1 MSRNFGLGQRDMEKA
16 GYVALKKGIATGEFS
31 FSTVATNGGRWGL
44 FCKWAA
50 LRNIKKMENI
60 TYELVEE
67 YGRELANRVTTD
79 CLSAATAQ
87 NYLSAVN
94 TVMRIAT
101 GRSWKSLSPTKNCGI
116 KQRCSIRSSPPGA
129 LDITTYELGLISVK
143 IQVGARAAS
152 VVGLARMLG
161 MRSKEASLF
170 DAKRGLAEA
179 RRFGFIT
186 INTGTK
192 GGRKRKVPI
201 ISAIQLECLKSSAV
215 AQGNSRSIMPPDNN
229 WETWR
234 QQELRRARELM
245 QTHTNGGL
253 HDLRSAYACQ
263 RYQELTGHAAP
274 CAGGSIQDRAVD
286 LAARLIVSAELGH
299 GREEVVAEYIGGK
312 K

>member
-1 MSRNFGLGQRDMEKA
+1 MSRNYGLGQRDMERA
-16 GYVALKKGIATGEFS
+16 GCIALKKGIATGEFS
-31 FSTVATNGGRWGL
+31 FSTVATYCGQWGL

-101 GRSWKSLSPTKNCGI
+101 GGSWKSLSPTKNCGI
-116 KQRCSIRSSPPGA
+116 KQRSAIRASAPGA
-129 LDITTYELGLISVK
+129 LDIAIYDLGLIFVRT
-143 IQVGARAAS
+143 QVGARAGS

-179 RRFGFIT
+179 KRFGFIT
-186 INTGTK
+186 ISAGTK

-201 ISAIQLECLKSSAV
+201 TSAVQLECLQSSAV
-215 AQGNSRSIMPPDNN
+215 AQGDSRAIMPPDKK
-229 WETWR
+229 WQTWR
-234 QQELRRARELM
+234 EQELRRARELM
-245 QTHTNGGL
+245 KTHTDGGL